1 VVDFTSSLY
10 LGLEHPSAAVA
21 PWRRLTSGAPA
32 ALAEPEGAVEL
43 AAALAD
49 LIGGERALLMPSTL
63 HLFVDFFTSALSNAA
78 LFWDEA
84 LYPVARWGIEL
95 AARRGVP
102 AAPLPHLGEGL
113 DAAWFA
119 RHTPPG
125 RRPVIVTDGFCT
137 GCGREAPLG
146 RYVEAVRRRSG
157 LVVIDDTQ
165 ALGLFGA
172 SPSLEDPFGVD
183 GGGSLRRQN
192 LAGAPIVVGASL
204 AKSFGVPLAVV
215 TGPARV
221 IAAFAERSAMRSH
234 TSPPSAPLIHA
245 GRAALALSARGGGDL
260 RRRLAR
266 RIDEFRRAAAAMGR
280 ATAGGVFPVQSV
292 MGDLDD
298 GEMDADPGDETLRAH
313 EALEVLGVRT
323 VITRPA
329 CRRRRALTFVL
340 RANHRRDE
348 LEHALRALSTTV
360 RPRHPRAHFPYF
372 VRQLSPGGLP

>member
-32 ALAEPEGAVEL
+32 ALAEPEGAPEL
-43 AAALAD
+43 AAALAA

-63 HLFVDFFTSALSNAA
+63 HLFVDFFTSALSDAA

-95 AARRGVP
+95 ATRQGVP
-102 AAPLPHLGEGL
+102 ATPLPHLGEGL

-119 RHTPPG
+119 RRTPPG

-146 RYVEAVRRRSG
+146 RYVEAVRRRAG
-157 LVVIDDTQ
+157 LVVLDDTQ

-172 SPSLEDPFGVD
+172 SPSREDPFGVD

-221 IAAFAERSAMRSH
+221 IAAFAERSATRSH
-234 TSPPSAPLIHA
+234 TSPPAVPLIHA
-245 GRAALALSARGGGDL
+245 GSAALAASARGGREL

-266 RIDEFRRAAAAMGR
+266 RIDAFRRAAAAMGLV
-280 ATAGGVFPVQSV
+280 AEGGMFPVQSV
-292 MGDLDD
+292 TSHGGTHD
-298 GEMDADPGDETLRAH
+298 DETLRAH
-313 EALEVLGVRT
+313 EALEAFGVRT
-323 VITRPA
+323 VVTRPA

-348 LEHALRALSTTV
+348 LEHALRVLKTTL
-360 RPRHPRAHFPYF
+360 RPRREAGPLSF
-372 VRQLSPGGLP
+372 VSRQLAPGGSP

>member
-10 LGLEHPSAAVA
+10 LGLDHPSAAVA
-21 PWRRLTSGAPA
+21 PWRHLTSGVPA
-32 ALAEPEGAVEL
+32 ALADPEGAVEL
-43 AAALAD
+43 AAALAA

-95 AARRGVP
+95 AARRGIP
-102 AAPLPHLGEGL
+102 ATPLPHLGEGL

-119 RHTPPG
+119 RRTPTG

-146 RYVEAVRRRSG
+146 RYVEVVQRRSG
-157 LVVIDDTQ
+157 LVVLDDTQ
-165 ALGLFGA
+165 ALGLFGT
-172 SPSLEDPFGVD
+172 SPSREEPFGAN

-221 IAAFAERSAMRSH
+221 IAAFAEGSAMRSH

-245 GRAALALSARGGGDL
+245 GRAALALSARRGGEL

-266 RIDEFRRAAAAMGR
+266 RIDEFRRATAAIGLAL
-280 ATAGGVFPVQSV
+280 AGGAFPVQSV
-292 MGDLDD
+292 IGPVDD
-298 GEMDADPGDETLRAH
+298 GETDVGPDDDTLRAH
-313 EALEVLGVRT
+313 EILQALGIRT

-348 LEHALRALSTTV
+348 LEHALRALGTTV
-360 RPRHPRAHFPYF
+360 RPRRGSAPLPYPA
-372 VRQLSPGGLP
+372 RQLSPGGFP